1 MFVEKEYPRL
11 KSVALCVARAQKN
24 LSKHNVGS
32 FDITVQ
38 LTVDA
43 SEIQENDMKK
53 NEKKSMKKKYFSLIA
68 IVSLQI

>member
-1 MFVEKEYPRL
+1 VCSSRSK
-11 KSVALCVARAQKN
+11 KN

-53 NEKKSMKKKYFSLIA
+53 NEKKNFNEKKYFSLIA